1 VIKFFIFSSNVL
13 SVFCRSKL
21 TANVQQLGEVAV
33 FQHQAF
39 ANIIINILS

>member
-1 VIKFFIFSSNVL
+1 MFFL
-13 SVFCRSKL
+13 VFCRSKL

-39 ANIIINILS
+39 ANINKFSIKQIPF